1 MILGI
6 DVAKRKLAVAVLLN
20 GKYKNKTIN
29 NDQAG
34 FEALWIWL
42 GRFDALPELVC
53 LEATGS
59 YGEAVATFLFDKGLN
74 VCVVNPSR
82 TKGFAQSEGLRT
94 KTDKVDARMIAQ
106 FGFSKKETLNL
117 WQPDPREIRE
127 LRDLTRRLDALKTML
142 YQEENRL
149 EERLYD
155 LVLDNLKK
163 HIGYLKTQINEL
175 IDEIK
180 NHIDRHPDLRNQRDL
195 LKSIPGISDQT
206 SAYLLSELRFNHF
219 SSARQAAAYA
229 GLTPMMKES
238 GSSLNMRPR
247 LSKIGNSRLRKCLY
261 MPALAAIRYNPILA
275 EFAAR
280 LKTNGKTGKVIVG
293 AVMRKM
299 IHIAYGVIRSQKP
312 FDPNYSTVFS

>member
-1 MILGI
+1 MVLGI
-6 DVAKRKLAVAVLLN
+6 DVAKRKLAVAVLFN
-20 GKYKNKTIN
+20 GKFKNKTIN

-34 FEALWIWL
+34 FEVLWTWL
-42 GRFDALPELVC
+42 ARFDSLPELVC

-59 YGEAVATFLFDKGLN
+59 YGEAVATFLFDKGLK

-106 FGFSKKETLNL
+106 FGFSKKKTLNL

-127 LRDLTRRLDALKTML
+127 LRDLTRRLEALKTML

-149 EERLYD
+149 EERLSD

-163 HIGYLKTQINEL
+163 HIHYLNTQINEL
-175 IDEIK
+175 VDEIK

-206 SAYLLSELRFNHF
+206 SALLLSELRFNHF
-219 SSARQAAAYA
+219 ASARQAAAYA

-238 GSSLNMRPR
+238 GSSLNKRPR

-261 MPALAAIRYNPILA
+261 MPALSAMRHNPILA
-275 EFAAR
+275 EFSAR
-280 LKTNGKTGKVIVG
+280 LKSRGKAGKAIVG

-299 IHIAYGVIRSQKP
+299 IHIAYGVIRSQQP
-312 FDPNYSTVFS
+312 FDPNYSAIHS